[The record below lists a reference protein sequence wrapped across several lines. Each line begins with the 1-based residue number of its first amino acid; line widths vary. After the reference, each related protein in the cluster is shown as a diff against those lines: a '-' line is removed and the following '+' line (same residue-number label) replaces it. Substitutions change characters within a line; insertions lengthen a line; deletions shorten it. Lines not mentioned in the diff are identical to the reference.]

1 MFNMK
6 KKRLHFLA
14 RAAMTLLL
22 VMFATIGA
30 RADEGTLSG
39 SGTATDPYL
48 IGSDADWET
57 FVSYIN
63 DKGGQYRYSYYKLTA
78 DIKVTSMAGKN
89 NDDNAFKGVF
99 DGNGHTMT
107 LNLTTDGSSYCA
119 PFRYVGGSTFKR
131 LHIAGKITSN
141 SYYVASLV
149 GYQRYGTLNIYNCWS
164 SVDIVCT
171 KKTDNSFNAGFVG
184 YSYDSNINN
193 CRFDGS
199 LQGADADGCS
209 GFVGQRNSNSSSM
222 KISNCLFAPTQLTV
236 ATDNSYTFAYKSDV
250 NTNNYY
256 TTPLGKEQGTAIGN
270 MTDSELLNKL
280 GKGWEKKGDKVAPSL
295 TSKT

>member
-48 IGSDADWET
+48 IGSDADWKI

-107 LNLTTDGSSYCA
+107 LDLTDDGNSYCA
-119 PFRYVGGSTFKR
+119 PFRFVGKSTFKR
-131 LHIAGKITSN
+131 LHIAGKITSI
-141 SYYVASLV
+141 SYNAASLV

-164 SVDIVCT
+164 SVE
-171 KKTDNSFNAGFVG
+171 
-184 YSYDSNINN
+184 
-193 CRFDGS
+193 
-199 LQGADADGCS
+199 
-209 GFVGQRNSNSSSM
+209 
-222 KISNCLFAPTQLTV
+222 
-236 ATDNSYTFAYKSDV
+236 
-250 NTNNYY
+250 YY
-256 TTPLGKEQGTAIGN
+256 
-270 MTDSELLNKL
+270 
-280 GKGWEKKGDKVAPSL
+280 VH
-295 TSKT
+295 

>member
-1 MFNMK
+1 
-6 KKRLHFLA
+6 
-14 RAAMTLLL
+14 MTLLL

-39 SGTATDPYL
+39 SGTAADPYL

-78 DIKVTSMAGKN
+78 DIKVTSMVGKN
-89 NDDNAFKGVF
+89 DDTNAFKGIF

-107 LNLTTDGSSYCA
+107 LNLTTDGSSNFFA

-149 GYQRYGTLNIYNCWS
+149 GHHRWSTLNIYNCWS

-171 KKTDNSFNAGFVG
+171 KKP
-184 YSYDSNINN
+184 IIH
-193 CRFDGS
+193 
-199 LQGADADGCS
+199 
-209 GFVGQRNSNSSSM
+209 SM
-222 KISNCLFAPTQLTV
+222 QDL
-236 ATDNSYTFAYKSDV
+236 
-250 NTNNYY
+250 
-256 TTPLGKEQGTAIGN
+256 
-270 MTDSELLNKL
+270 
-280 GKGWEKKGDKVAPSL
+280 
-295 TSKT
+295 

>member
-78 DIKVTSMAGKN
+78 DIKVTSMVGKN
-89 NDDNAFKGVF
+89 DDTNAFKGIF

-107 LNLTTDGSSYCA
+107 LNLTTDGSSNFFA

-149 GYQRYGTLNIYNCWS
+149 GHHRWSTLNIYNCWS

-184 YSYDSNINN
+184 YSYDSNININN

-199 LQGADADGCS
+199 LQGAETGGGLDLLANV
-209 GFVGQRNSNSSSM
+209 FLTAVRR
-222 KISNCLFAPTQLTV
+222 IS
-236 ATDNSYTFAYKSDV
+236 
-250 NTNNYY
+250 
-256 TTPLGKEQGTAIGN
+256 AI
-270 MTDSELLNKL
+270 
-280 GKGWEKKGDKVAPSL
+280 VSL
-295 TSKT
+295 PQHS